1 MRRFEWSRVLIVLLV
16 AALLSLGGCGGGGG
30 GYKGGDNPAPAPN
43 PGSGGYRLEDF
54 RGEWRQRMR
63 RGPSSWMG
71 ARSPWRGRTFE

>member
-30 GYKGGDNPAPAPN
+30 GDKGGGKPTPTPDPR
-43 PGSGGYRLEDF
+43 GYRLEDF